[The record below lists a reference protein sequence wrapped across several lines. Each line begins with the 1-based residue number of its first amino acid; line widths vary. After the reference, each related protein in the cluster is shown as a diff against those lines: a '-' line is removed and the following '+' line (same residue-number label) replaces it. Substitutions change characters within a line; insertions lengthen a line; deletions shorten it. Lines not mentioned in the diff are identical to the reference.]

1 MAAANIAARLAERAR
16 EHPDKLA
23 VIEHDRRCTFR
34 ELEDQ
39 VERLARGLERAGIAR
54 GAKAALMVRPSIEF
68 FALTFALFR
77 AGAVPVMVDPGMG
90 RQHIGTCLKEAAPR
104 AFIGIPLAHLART
117 LMGWAKDSVE
127 TVVTV
132 GFTWWWGGE
141 TLESLMAGNP
151 RADHPEVHAEDVAAI
166 LFTSGS
172 TGVPKGAVYTHRI
185 FSTQVDMLIRDFGM
199 GPSDVDVPTFPL
211 FALFDAA
218 LGATAVIPR
227 MDFTRPAQVDPRE
240 IIGCVRNNNATQMF
254 GSPAL
259 LDRVG
264 THGQQC
270 REKLPTLKRV
280 ITAGAPVP
288 PRAMEKFATM
298 LSPEARIY
306 TPYGATEAL
315 PVAAIAHPEIL
326 EETRHESAKGRGTC
340 VGRPLPGLD
349 VRVIRISDE
358 PIARWSD
365 ELAVAPGEVGEIVVR
380 GPIATAEYY
389 ARPEATALAKIPA
402 PTSSSDSVFYHRMGD
417 LGRMD
422 ERGRIWFCGRKS
434 HRVITARETLFTIP
448 CEAIFNQHPR
458 VRRTALVGVGAKGA
472 QKPVLCV
479 ELERDRR
486 GPQPDHATIKRE
498 LLALGAAHAHT
509 AGIREI
515 LFHESFP
522 VDIRHNSKIF
532 REKLADWAAGLT

>member
-1 MAAANIAARLAERAR
+1 MTANIAARLAERAQ
-16 EHPDKLA
+16 EHPAKAA
-23 VIEHDRRCTFR
+23 VIEHDRQCTFG
-34 ELEDQ
+34 ELEAR
-39 VERLARGLERAGIAR
+39 VERLACGLERAGIAR
-54 GAKAALMVRPSIEF
+54 GVKAALMVRPSIEF

-90 RQHIGTCLKEAAPR
+90 RQHIGTCLREAAPR
-104 AFIGIPLAHLART
+104 AFIGIPLAHLARS

-127 TVVTV
+127 TLVTV

-141 TLESLMAGNP
+141 TLESLAAGNP
-151 RADHPEVHAEDVAAI
+151 RPDHPAVDAGDVAAI

-199 GPSDVDVPTFPL
+199 GPADVDVPTFPL

-240 IIGCVRNNNATQMF
+240 IVGCVKRNAATQMF

-264 THGQQC
+264 SHGVAV
-270 REKLPTLKRV
+270 REKLPTLRRV

-288 PRAMEKFATM
+288 PKALAKFATM
-298 LSPEARIY
+298 LAPDARIY

-326 EETRHESAKGRGTC
+326 GETAALSALGQGTC

-349 VRVIRISDE
+349 VRVIKISDAA
-358 PIARWSD
+358 IARWSD
-365 ELAVAPGEVGEIVVR
+365 DLLAAPGEVGEIVVR
-380 GPIATAEYY
+380 GPIATGEYY

-402 PTSSSDSVFYHRMGD
+402 DGSFYHRMGD
-417 LGRMD
+417 LGRQD
-422 ERGRIWFCGRKS
+422 AQGRIWFCGRKS
-434 HRVITARETLFTIP
+434 HRVITPAGTLFTIP

-458 VRRTALVGVGAKGA
+458 VKRTALVGIGAAGH
-472 QKPVLCV
+472 QRPVICV
-479 ELERDRR
+479 ELERGKR
-486 GPQPDHATIKRE
+486 GAQPDHATIKRE

-509 AGIREI
+509 AGIREV

-522 VDIRHNSKIF
+522 VDVRHNSKIF
-532 REKLADWAAGLT
+532 REKLADWAAGLA